1 MSEQNILNP
10 SITSQ
15 LNPDYSVKTTK
26 PAIMAR
32 WQARSG
38 KPFARFLAARGLVWD
53 LQWGNRMFSD
63 ADALVQW
70 FNQYEQDFFTYADW
84 DRGRYYTG
92 QFADQPTWEDM
103 ANQKVNI
110 SAQFIVLPT
119 LPMFQYPSR
128 WGTDSIFMEERDGFG
143 SNLVKLTGSGWFLEP
158 ASGALHP
165 AGGAGQAYVSAT
177 TNDYAEWIYF
187 GYGFRIWSWL
197 RPDLGIVEISLDGAV
212 LGTVDCYNAVQV
224 NSAPIFTDQNVSLGL
239 HRVKL
244 RCTGTKNAAS
254 SAFFVTADAIEV
266 MR

>member
-15 LNPDYSVKTTK
+15 LNPDYSVKINK
-26 PAIMAR
+26 PAIIAR

-53 LQWGNRMFSD
+53 LQWGTRMFSD

-84 DRGRYYTG
+84 DTGRYYTG
-92 QFADQPTWEDM
+92 QFADQPTIERVG
-103 ANQKVNI
+103 NQKVNI
-110 SAQFIVLPT
+110 AAQFIVIPT

-128 WGTDSIFMEERDGFG
+128 WGTDSVFIEEKDGYGNQLPKYTVTWTINDANALYHGGGG
-143 SNLVKLTGSGWFLEP
+143 SFS
-158 ASGALHP
+158 
-165 AGGAGQAYVSAT
+165 QT
-177 TNDYAEWIYF
+177 TNDIAEIIYF
-187 GYGFRIWSWL
+187 GYGFRFWSL
-197 RPDLGIVEISLDGAV
+197 KGPNYGIIEISLDGTVIAAGIDLYAGV
-212 LGTVDCYNAVQV
+212 LT
-224 NSAPIFTDQNVSLGL
+224 NSAALFTQQSVTLGQ

-244 RCTGTKNAAS
+244 RVTGTKNAAS
-254 SAFFVTADAIEV
+254 GGFTCFYDAIEV